1 MLGLIISLKAF
12 YVLYLL
18 TLVPILFYLKKQ
30 NINKLIKSFLKNFY
44 FYLFIFVG
52 FFLCLVNIFNTGCLI
67 YPVEFTCFT
76 KFDWSLKGE
85 AKIMNDWYELWAKA
99 GAGPNYRIDN
109 PENYIQGFNWVN
121 NWVDEYF
128 FNKMS
133 DFLFGVIFLLSII
146 YFTFYSKNKKKIKIN
161 KKIYGLYLVLLV
173 LLIEWFYNHPSLRY
187 GGYSLIALIL
197 FIPSS
202 IYISKFLDKRK
213 IKKKLIILISCCLI
227 IFIGRNIN
235 RISYEIN
242 KYDYNVFLTPF
253 YSLNENYFRID
264 KFMKKVEQN
273 YKECKITNTK
283 ECLINNEIVIKEN
296 GNYLILMKKK

>member
-1 MLGLIISLKAF
+1 MNIFLIKCQIF
-12 YVLYLL
+12 YLELYFYYLL
-18 TLVPILFYLKKQ
+18 YILHFIQ
-30 NINKLIKSFLKNFY
+30 KS
-44 FYLFIFVG
+44 
-52 FFLCLVNIFNTGCLI
+52 
-67 YPVEFTCFT
+67 E
-76 KFDWSLKGE
+76 
-85 AKIMNDWYELWAKA
+85 
-99 GAGPNYRIDN
+99 
-109 PENYIQGFNWVN
+109 
-121 NWVDEYF
+121 
-128 FNKMS
+128 
-133 DFLFGVIFLLSII
+133 
-146 YFTFYSKNKKKIKIN
+146 KIKIN